1 MKKTSYAILLFFF
14 TTMGLYAQMQTAHWY
29 FGRNVGLDF
38 TNGSPV
44 VVTDGQI
51 STIEGCTSISDE
63 YGNLLFYTDGRRIFD
78 RTHNIMQNGTGLRG
92 DISSTTSAIVLPVP
106 DNCNLYYVFTID
118 VQDPLVPSYRPKRG
132 IEYNIVD
139 MSLNEGLGAVTQKN
153 IEVPINGI
161 QQGYEKLAAIS
172 NADRTGYWVITFFEG
187 NFYAFSVTGSGID
200 LNPVVSPSPDVQPVD
215 LTGSVWEDWP
225 DWSMD
230 IGYLKGSPD
239 SSKLAMGMET
249 GPSMDRYLTL
259 YDFDNAT

>member
-118 VQDPLVPSYRPKRG
+118 VQDGRIPFNLRPRRG
-132 IEYNIVD
+132 LEYNIID
-139 MSLNEGLGAVTQKN
+139 MSLNGGLGTVIEKN
-153 IEVPINGI
+153 IEIPINGE
-161 QQGYEKLAAIS
+161 QQGSEKLAAIS
-172 NADRTGYWVITFFEG
+172 NAD
-187 NFYAFSVTGSGID
+187 
-200 LNPVVSPSPDVQPVD
+200 
-215 LTGSVWEDWP
+215 
-225 DWSMD
+225 
-230 IGYLKGSPD
+230 K
-239 SSKLAMGMET
+239 
-249 GPSMDRYLTL
+249 
-259 YDFDNAT
+259 